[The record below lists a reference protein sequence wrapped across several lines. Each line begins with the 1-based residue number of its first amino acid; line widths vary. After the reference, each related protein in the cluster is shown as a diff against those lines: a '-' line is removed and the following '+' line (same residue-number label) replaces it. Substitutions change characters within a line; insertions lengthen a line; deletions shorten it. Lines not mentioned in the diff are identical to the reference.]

1 MPLGLRIILVKA
13 IYIIKLVL
21 LALSKENKNN
31 QITIFMISLGKDS
44 LLIKVITILL
54 WEMK

>member
-1 MPLGLRIILVKA
+1 MLLGLGIILVKA

-31 QITIFMISLGKDS
+31 QITIYMISIDKDF
-44 LLIKVITILL
+44 LLIKMMTILL